1 MENMQ
6 NTLNTYVEVIP
17 ATKSPLTGK
26 ALKRKLNVAPYCRVS
41 TDEEEQMGSYQN
53 QVDYYTN
60 LVNSNPEWNL
70 VEVFGDE
77 GISGTS
83 ASRRSDF
90 KRMMK
95 MCDEGKIDLIITK
108 SISRFSRNT
117 VETLKYA
124 RALKEK
130 GIGIIFE
137 KENINTLTCTSE
149 LLLSIYSSFAQGE
162 SESLSR
168 NVKMGRRFKYSQGKV
183 CFNFNRL
190 YGYSQDRDGNI
201 TIIEEQAKAVRLIY
215 KLFKEGKSLREITDI
230 LAEEKIP
237 SPNGKDTWKIEAV
250 KRILTNEKY
259 SGDVMTQKTYIDNP
273 ITKKSKKN
281 TGTFP
286 KYLVRNHHIA
296 IIPRELFDEVQIE
309 LGRRSCIKKNESR
322 SEYGKYSGKFPY
334 NNIMICA
341 ECGSVYRRTMWVTRQ
356 KEKKYV
362 WRCSNRLENGT
373 RFCKHS
379 PTIDEECI
387 DREALRVV
395 NSYLADGEIIKEYMK
410 SGIASVLCG
419 DDIPSRQMENSNR
432 IGVLNEQMR
441 EALNRSV
448 AGEISAEE
456 LEAECMEIMA
466 EQKKLRQDN
475 MELENERRIK
485 SADQSQ
491 LKEVLRCI
499 DNLTP
504 GFTEMTTEISRQL
517 IDKIEIMSKERMVI
531 WAKCGIPHEVKLA

>member
-1 MENMQ
+1 M
-6 NTLNTYVEVIP
+6 
-17 ATKSPLTGK
+17 
-26 ALKRKLNVAPYCRVS
+26 
-41 TDEEEQMGSYQN
+41 
-53 QVDYYTN
+53 
-60 LVNSNPEWNL
+60 
-70 VEVFGDE
+70 
-77 GISGTS
+77 
-83 ASRRSDF
+83 
-90 KRMMK
+90 
-95 MCDEGKIDLIITK
+95 
-108 SISRFSRNT
+108 
-117 VETLKYA
+117 
-124 RALKEK
+124 
-130 GIGIIFE
+130 
-137 KENINTLTCTSE
+137 
-149 LLLSIYSSFAQGE
+149 
-162 SESLSR
+162 
-168 NVKMGRRFKYSQGKV
+168 
-183 CFNFNRL
+183 
-190 YGYSQDRDGNI
+190 
-201 TIIEEQAKAVRLIY
+201 
-215 KLFKEGKSLREITDI
+215 
-230 LAEEKIP
+230 
-237 SPNGKDTWKIEAV
+237 
-250 KRILTNEKY
+250 
-259 SGDVMTQKTYIDNP
+259 
-273 ITKKSKKN
+273 
-281 TGTFP
+281 
-286 KYLVRNHHIA
+286 RNHHIA

-432 IGVLNEQMR
+432 IGMLNEQMR

-491 LKEVLRCI
+491 LKEVLKCI